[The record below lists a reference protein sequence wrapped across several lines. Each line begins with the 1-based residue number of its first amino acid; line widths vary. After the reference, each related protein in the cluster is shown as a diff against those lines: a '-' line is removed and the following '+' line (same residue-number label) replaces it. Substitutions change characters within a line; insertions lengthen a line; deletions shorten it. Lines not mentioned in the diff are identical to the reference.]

1 MPRMIELIRESAV
14 PANIMRAAARGA
26 LALPPSEMIEIL
38 VHLTQNPVFAQQ
50 SQMTLAGWDETS
62 ALETASDPQ
71 SPAAVLDYFSRP
83 ENLRPR
89 LLPALLNNSS
99 VPESRL
105 AEIAQGSSR
114 ETIPLLLASPRVQTT
129 PGVLHALA
137 ANKRLE
143 GRDADR
149 VREMLAGLGEPGT
162 PLVVDESVPYEV
174 AHAAEIAA
182 EEGKPFTLVTLTG
195 DILGLG
201 MEDFDVSPAA
211 TDDVVTL
218 EVLPALAAKAI
229 KSSDPAVQERVS
241 TIHRIAKLTVGQRV
255 QLAMKGSREERFIL
269 VRDGAKVVALA
280 VLESPKLTESEVEFF
295 AALRNVQEVV
305 LRGIALKR
313 RFIKQYCIVKVLA
326 NNPRTPLDV
335 SLPLLNHLLLG
346 DLRVL
351 SSNKNVADTIRKLAA
366 KLYNQKKTAAGIR

>member
-89 LLPALLNNSS
+89 LLPALINNSS

-105 AEIAQGSSR
+105 AEIAQGASR